1 MKKTVFITGASRGIG
16 RAAALCFA
24 KNDFS
29 VAICYNKNESAA
41 NEVLAEINALGRNA
55 AVFKADVSDMTQVCN
70 ELKIQKRRLAQ

>member
-24 KNDFS
+24 KNDYN

-41 NEVLAEINALGRNA
+41 QEVLAEITAMGANA
-55 AVFKADVSDMTQVCN
+55 AVFKADYVTK
-70 ELKIQKRRLAQ
+70 LK